1 MSTKVRDPD
10 ARGSRGSGDS
20 PGARGSRGTRGSPG
34 RAGLSSRATA
44 GSAAL
49 VLGGI
54 VSTQIGAGLAA
65 RLFHQAPPAV
75 VTGLRLWAAA
85 IVLLIVAAR
94 GVTAAVRGMVARRP
108 RDGRAGTSRGWR
120 DAMVVL
126 GFGLCLGAMNF
137 VFYQAIAR
145 IPLGVAVTIEFL
157 GPLAVAVAGSRRL
170 LDLVWVG
177 LAAAGVVLLT
187 GGDTSQLNLAGIVFA
202 ALSAIGWAGYI
213 LFSVATGRRF
223 TGANGLALAMVVAA
237 VAVTPVAAVAA
248 GSAHRA
254 LTRPSV
260 LLTGAGL
267 GVLSSAIPYGLEMQA
282 LRWLPSRVFGIWMSV
297 EPAVA
302 ALIGLALLGQHLSI
316 AEWAAVGC
324 VVAASIGAARA
335 APAPSDASPP
345 SEPPAPADALPQSP
359 APSEA
364 PPAPAPLDAKG
375 TPRYRVQKLSS

>member
-1 MSTKVRDPD
+1 MSTEVRDPG
-10 ARGSRGSGDS
+10 ARGSRGSGDSPGSRGSGDS
-20 PGARGSRGTRGSPG
+20 PGARGSRGSPG

-85 IVLLIVAAR
+85 IVLLIVASR
-94 GVTAAVRGMVARRP
+94 GVTAAVRGVARR
-108 RDGRAGTSRGWR
+108 RAWR
-120 DAMVVL
+120 DALVVL

-187 GGDTSQLNLAGIVFA
+187 SGDTSQLNLAGIVFA
-202 ALSAIGWAGYI
+202 ALSAVGWAGYI

-237 VAVTPVAAVAA
+237 VAVTPAAAVAA
-248 GSAHRA
+248 SSAHRA

-345 SEPPAPADALPQSP
+345 PPATADTPATSGALATSDAP

-364 PPAPAPLDAKG
+364 PAVPAPPAD
-375 TPRYRVQKLSS
+375 